1 MSTLRKTANQRAAS
15 TDPVFVLFPLGGKRF
30 ALPADAVTE
39 LARPGDMQSFPHT
52 TPLVTGVLLRRG
64 KLVPVC
70 DVATVLAD
78 SEAPA
83 RRLYLIA
90 TRRFEDGATEAT
102 ALPVHGECELLST
115 QLLPRTG
122 KLPGYVRGLLSLR
135 DEIVQVLDLEKLL
148 ATEVRA

>member
-1 MSTLRKTANQRAAS
+1 MSALRKPGDLRAAS
-15 TDPVFVLFPLGGKRF
+15 ADPVFVLFPLGGKRF
-30 ALPADAVTE
+30 ALAAEAVTE
-39 LARPGDMQSFPHT
+39 LARPGQMQSFPHT

-70 DVATVLAD
+70 DVAAVLAGPD
-78 SEAPA
+78 APT
-83 RRLYLIA
+83 RRLYLISS
-90 TRRFEDGATEAT
+90 RRFDDGTTEAT

-115 QLLPRTG
+115 QILPRTG
-122 KLPGYVRGLLSLR
+122 NLPRYVLGLLSLR